1 MKTFIKWN
9 IQVIIVSVLAVFIL
23 FSLDIQQLFQWE
35 IGAVVMFGILSLFLY
50 KLRNSLRLDDTE
62 IQIQFVDA

>member
-1 MKTFIKWN
+1 MNTFIKWN
-9 IQVIIVSVLAVFIL
+9 IKVVIVSVLAAFVL
-23 FSLDIQQLFQWE
+23 FSLDIKQLFQWE
-35 IGAVVMFGILSLFLY
+35 IVAVVMLGILSLSLY